1 MVHKH
6 VATLIST
13 NNIVWMNNDEE
24 CSSCHGQKAFT
35 GGQAGASI
43 KIYGKKYAQNSVQK

>member
-1 MVHKH
+1 MTVHKH

-13 NNIVWMNNDEE
+13 NNIVQMSNDEE
-24 CSSCHGQKAFT
+24 CSYCHGQKAFT

-43 KIYGKKYAQNSVQK
+43 KIFREKNMHKK